1 MQSAVLF
8 TFLDSAIATVPTQIA
23 HVIESDKMN
32 CPNYCLD
39 VYDPVGDD
47 EGDIYSNECYMK
59 QAKCEKNKET
69 APPLSKDDFDFIT
82 DDSEKPRRKCPQCCP
97 AVELLVCGSDGV
109 IYGNPCKL
117 QIAACEHPELNI
129 VGTAGPVCAMPNSI
143 VFEE

>member
-1 MQSAVLF
+1 
-8 TFLDSAIATVPTQIA
+8 
-23 HVIESDKMN
+23 MN
-32 CPNYCLD
+32 CPKYCLD

-69 APPLSKDDFDFIT
+69 TPPLSKDDFDFIT
-82 DDSEKPRRKCPQCCP
+82 DDSEKPRRKCSECCP
-97 AVELLVCGSDGV
+97 DIELLVCGSDGV

>member
-32 CPNYCLD
+32 CPKYCLD

-59 QAKCEKNKET
+59 QAKCE
-69 APPLSKDDFDFIT
+69 
-82 DDSEKPRRKCPQCCP
+82 
-97 AVELLVCGSDGV
+97 
-109 IYGNPCKL
+109 
-117 QIAACEHPELNI
+117 
-129 VGTAGPVCAMPNSI
+129 
-143 VFEE
+143 